1 MSAITD
7 LDSHT
12 ASVVRLLDAPIEDVS
27 RLEKPEIA
35 STMIAGDSH
44 SIERAIKLLNSKD
57 IAVIEHEFGIYG
69 GPDGE
74 DVLTLLRGLRIPSIV
89 VLHTVLSSPT
99 WHQRIVFTELCRQGS
114 ALVTMSLA
122 ARERLIKEYS
132 IDYRKIFVIPHGAST
147 KLSVESQELADPP
160 MILTWGLIGPGK
172 GIEWAIEAMSRV
184 RDMGSAAQYVVAGR
198 THPKVL
204 ELNGEAYREGL
215 QLRID
220 ELGLTESIQLKADY
234 LNDASLAQLV
244 ASASIVLLPYD
255 STEQVTSGVLI
266 EAIAARRPVVASAF
280 PHAVELL
287 AQGVGIV
294 VPHRDPDALAQ
305 ALRHILHQPEVAKE
319 MSRRAGVIALELL
332 WPKVAVRYV
341 GLAMKL
347 IRATAAA

>member
-1 MSAITD
+1 MSAITE

-12 ASVVRLLDAPIEDVS
+12 ASVVRLLDSPIGDVT

-44 SIERAIKLLNSKD
+44 SIERAINVLNSHD
-57 IAVIEHEFGIYG
+57 IAVIQHEFGIYG
-69 GPDGE
+69 GRDGE
-74 DVLTLLRGLRIPSIV
+74 DVLTLIRGLHIPSIV
-89 VLHTVLSSPT
+89 VLHTVLSTPT
-99 WHQRIVFTELCRQGS
+99 WHQRVIFTELCRQGS

-122 ARERLIKEYS
+122 ARDRLVKEYS
-132 IDYRKIFVIPHGAST
+132 IDHRKIFIIPHGASA
-147 KLSVESQELADPP
+147 KLSVQTQVLVDPP

-172 GIEWAIEAMSRV
+172 GIEWAIEAMGRV
-184 RDMGSAAQYVVAGR
+184 RDMGSPAQYVVVGR

-204 ELNGEAYREGL
+204 ERNGEAYREGL
-215 QLRID
+215 QRRID

-234 LNDASLAQLV
+234 LNDIALAQLV

-266 EAIAARRPVVASAF
+266 EAITARRPVVASAF

-305 ALRHILHQPEVAKE
+305 ALRKILHQPEVAKE
-319 MSRRAGVIALELL
+319 MSRRSGVIALELL
-332 WPKVAVRYV
+332 WPKVAGRYV